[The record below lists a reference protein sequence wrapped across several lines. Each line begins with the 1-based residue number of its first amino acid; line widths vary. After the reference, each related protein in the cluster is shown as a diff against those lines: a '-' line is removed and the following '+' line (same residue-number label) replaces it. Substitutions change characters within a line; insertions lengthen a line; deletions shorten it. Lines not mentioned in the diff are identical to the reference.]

1 MRVKSVFT
9 EVETLLCRNKMRD
22 VSPLALEI
30 HVRAVGRSV
39 RTANPA
45 FISDA
50 GLDSIAP
57 GHVTT
62 MAAVELCLAG
72 LWHRTT
78 NGYGGYVI
86 ADPELIDHMAEVRVL
101 RRFKAACRKLWQE
114 LNSERFMPF

>member
-1 MRVKSVFT
+1 MRLKSVFI
-9 EVETLLCRNKMRD
+9 EVEALSSRNNLRS

-45 FISDA
+45 LISDA
-50 GLDSIAP
+50 GLDAIAP

-101 RRFKAACRKLWQE
+101 RRFKAACRRWWRD
-114 LNSERFMPF
+114 LNSEKSIPR

>member
-1 MRVKSVFT
+1 M
-9 EVETLLCRNKMRD
+9 
-22 VSPLALEI
+22 
-30 HVRAVGRSV
+30 RAVGHSV

-50 GLDSIAP
+50 ALDTVAP

-86 ADPELIDHMAEVRVL
+86 ADSELIDHMAEVRVL
-101 RRFKAACRKLWQE
+101 RRFKAACRKVWRE
-114 LNSERFMPF
+114 LNSERFIPL

>member
-1 MRVKSVFT
+1 MRNRTVFT
-9 EVETLLCRNKMRD
+9 EVETLRSRTKRPS
-22 VSPLALEI
+22 VSALALEI
-30 HVRAVGRSV
+30 HVRAVARTV

-50 GLDSIAP
+50 GLDAIAP
-57 GHVTT
+57 GRVTT

-86 ADPELIDHMAEVRVL
+86 ADADLIDHMTVPSSI
-101 RRFKAACRKLWQE
+101 RRIKAACRRLWRE
-114 LNSERFMPF
+114 LNSEKVIPL